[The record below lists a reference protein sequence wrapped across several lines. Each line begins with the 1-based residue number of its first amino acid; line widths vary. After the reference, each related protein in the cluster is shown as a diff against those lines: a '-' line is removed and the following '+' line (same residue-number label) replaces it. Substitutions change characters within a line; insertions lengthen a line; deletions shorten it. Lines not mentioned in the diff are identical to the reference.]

1 MLNQTA
7 KQVTTVVKWLS
18 GEFSIHFT
26 HNAIDLTYMLYRAA
40 ARGVA

>member
-7 KQVTTVVKWLS
+7 KQLTYKCLS

-26 HNAIDLTYMLYRAA
+26 YIAIDLTYMLYRAA
-40 ARGVA
+40 ARDVA